1 MASTTPPSEPSERGG
16 SGVRGMRLPTCHK
29 VREPCGACRP
39 LRPALRRRC
48 ISFHDSQQPC
58 CVGEGYDAKRAMCNP
73 RVRCATPDHAHKS
86 PITRAWAEPT
96 RAWRDDH
103 AAVLLGVCTC
113 QHHVQRLLGVARGWA
128 RPMEPLEDERM
139 CREPRGG
146 MRAHLPSQRACLP
159 TFVRRVPRAAVHSAP
174 CFAPL

>member
-48 ISFHDSQQPC
+48 IVFMIASSLA
-58 CVGEGYDAKRAMCNP
+58 VGEGYDAKRAMCNP

-86 PITRAWAEPT
+86 PITRAWASPLRHAPGETTT
-96 RAWRDDH
+96 RRYSWVSAR
-103 AAVLLGVCTC
+103 ASITC
-113 QHHVQRLLGVARGWA
+113 SACWGSRGAGRVQWSHLR
-128 RPMEPLEDERM
+128 
-139 CREPRGG
+139 
-146 MRAHLPSQRACLP
+146 MRACVGSLEGACVRTCLPSALA
-159 TFVRRVPRAAVHSAP
+159 F
-174 CFAPL
+174 PLS

>member
-113 QHHVQRLLGVARGWA
+113 QHHVQRLLGVARAGRVQWSHL
-128 RPMEPLEDERM
+128 R
-139 CREPRGG
+139 
-146 MRAHLPSQRACLP
+146 MRACVGSLEGACVRTCLPSALA
-159 TFVRRVPRAAVHSAP
+159 F
-174 CFAPL
+174 PLS